1 MKRVVFAGD
10 RLFMKFT
17 KFEYF
22 HERLSALGAEIVRQ
36 EDLTE
41 EELTEAMRTADVL
54 AVIAFPVDR
63 NVIEGLERCR
73 LIQTLSVGF
82 DSVDVEAA
90 TARGIPV
97 CNTPTYCTNEV
108 ATHTI
113 TLLLSVG
120 RKIHRAIPRT
130 RAARWGYEFARP
142 IHSVAGL
149 RLGLVGLGRV
159 GRAVVPKAVGL
170 GLEVA
175 AYDPYLDDD
184 IFEAFGVVR
193 CFELS
198 ELLETSDYLSL
209 HAPLTGETH
218 HIIDAEAISAMK
230 SGAVLINTA
239 RGGLVDTSALTAAL
253 ESGKLSG
260 AGIDVLEN
268 EPPPAD
274 AAILACDNALITPH
288 IAWYSEESHRNNQV
302 LAMDEVERV
311 LTGHRP
317 RHIVNPQVLYSPS
330 GSAIS

>member
-17 KFEYF
+17 NFDYF
-22 HERLSALGAEIVRQ
+22 HERLAALDAEIVRQ
-36 EDLTE
+36 ESLSE
-41 EELTEAMRTADVL
+41 RELAEAIRRADVL
-54 AVIAFPVDR
+54 AVIAYPVDR
-63 NVIEGLERCR
+63 DLISGLERCR

-82 DSVDVEAA
+82 DSVDIAAA
-90 TARGIPV
+90 TDRGIPV
-97 CNTPTYCTNEV
+97 CNTPTYCTEEV

-120 RKIHRAIPRT
+120 RKIHRAIERT
-130 RAARWGYEFARP
+130 RAGRWGYEFARP
-142 IHSVAGL
+142 IHSVSGR

-159 GRAVVPKAVGL
+159 GRAVVPKAAAL
-170 GLEVA
+170 GLEVS

-184 IFEAFGVVR
+184 VFAAFGAAR
-193 CFELS
+193 CYELS

-209 HAPLTGETH
+209 HAPLTGETR
-218 HIIDAEAISAMK
+218 HIIDEEAISRMK
-230 SGAVLINTA
+230 AEAVLINTA
-239 RGGLVDTSALTAAL
+239 RGGLVDTSSLTAAL
-253 ESGKLSG
+253 TDGRLAG

-274 AAILACDNALITPH
+274 AAILACETALITPH

-311 LTGHRP
+311 LRGRRP
-317 RHIVNPQVLYSPS
+317 RHIVNPEVLFSN
-330 GSAIS
+330 